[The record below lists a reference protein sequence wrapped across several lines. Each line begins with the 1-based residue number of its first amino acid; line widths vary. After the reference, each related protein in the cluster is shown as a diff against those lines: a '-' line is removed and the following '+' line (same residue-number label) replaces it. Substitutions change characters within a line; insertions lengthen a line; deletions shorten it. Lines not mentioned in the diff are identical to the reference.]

1 MMIFEIASGVS
12 IFMFLWISVSVI
24 YFNTRQMELLNL
36 DRDNKIRILNMIDEK
51 LFSMDEK
58 INKYEYDE
66 YNKVKYDII
75 NSLK

>member
-1 MMIFEIASGVS
+1 MIFEIVSGVS